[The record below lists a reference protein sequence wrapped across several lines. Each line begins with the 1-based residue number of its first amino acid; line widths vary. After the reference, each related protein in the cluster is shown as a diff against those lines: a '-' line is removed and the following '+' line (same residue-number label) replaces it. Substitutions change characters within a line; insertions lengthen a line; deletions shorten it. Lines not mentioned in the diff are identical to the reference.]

1 MNGGTGRV
9 YEDGECVVR
18 SGEEC
23 QGIYLVQ
30 QGTLEVVYYHR
41 TKELRLAVL
50 KPGDIFDEMALPAPR
65 RCLFTVRAM
74 GRAQVLVV
82 DNRTLLGWIEDDPE
96 VALGLVRHLSQRIH
110 DLRQVQGEPLLGG
123 ADALGDPD
131 PLLPGALGKVYRDG
145 QYVIREG
152 ELAASMYVVQRGAL
166 EVLQLREG
174 REERLG
180 VLGPGDIFGEMA
192 LFKRGRCSATARA
205 LGEAQVLTLDRGTL
219 LEHIAE
225 DPLVALHLI
234 EVLGRRVQELGQR
247 GALPSGDEPI
257 PESAPA

>member
-1 MNGGTGRV
+1 VKGGTGRA

-30 QGTLEVVYYHR
+30 QGTLEVVYHHR
-41 TKELRLAVL
+41 TQELRLAVL
-50 KPGDIFDEMALPAPR
+50 KPGDIFDEMALPPPR
-65 RCLFTVRAM
+65 HCLFTVRAM

-96 VALGLVRHLSQRIH
+96 VALGIVKHLSQRIH
-110 DLRQVQGEPLLGG
+110 DLRQVQGGPLLGG
-123 ADALGDPD
+123 AEAQDDPD

-145 QYVIREG
+145 QYVTREG
-152 ELAASMYVVQRGAL
+152 DGAASMYVVQRGAL
-166 EVLQLREG
+166 EVVQIRDG

-180 VLGPGDIFGEMA
+180 VLGPSDIFGEMA
-192 LFKRGRCSATARA
+192 LFERARCSSSTRA
-205 LGEAQVLTLDRGTL
+205 LGEAQVLTLDRETL

-234 EVLGRRVQELGQR
+234 EVLGRRVQDLGRR
-247 GALPSGDEPI
+247 GAPSPSEEQI
-257 PESAPA
+257 PGPATA